1 MISWKPVCS
10 YALMVLFLF
19 PLVPAASAQTL
30 LQITS
35 PVQGTSFPLYTEGQT
50 YAITLSA
57 DPSVSNIFV
66 TPQSPLPA
74 AQPTSNPLQFTLTLP
89 TNIDP
94 GIYSIGAVGF
104 TSSGDVEAAPVL
116 IDVERAGYPISL
128 TVQPV
133 ALQLRGAGD
142 QTPISVWGTYGDGT
156 KLVLSNS
163 TELSYQWSYQP
174 TTVATATSQL
184 AQTAQ
189 GTLPPIGPL
198 TVTAVSVGSTVLV
211 VTTGLNSPELCCMA
225 SAAIFV
231 TVTPP
236 PPTGPA
242 PVITSVSTTTGTP
255 GVTQV
260 TVNGSNFGSTEGS
273 GYVEL
278 GSMSATTI
286 SLWTS
291 TQIVATV
298 PLGSMSGVVEVGQ
311 NGLASN
317 DIPFTTV
324 VPSITGL
331 SATSGTTGTPIT
343 ISGANFGA
351 SQGSSSVIF
360 NIAAATPS
368 SWADGTIVAP
378 VPAGATTGNV
388 VVIVN
393 GTPSNAVGFTAT
405 PTITSLQP
413 PQGAIGAAVTINGSN
428 FGNTQGASTVT
439 FNGVLATASTWSSGM
454 IGVTVPTG
462 ALTGPVVIT
471 VNGVTGN
478 GMSFAV
484 TTPLVLTSISPT
496 ALAPGMQVT
505 FTGSGFGATQGSGS
519 VGFNNTAGTVVS
531 WSDTQVVATVA
542 AGTNPGNAWVTQ
554 NGTRSN
560 YVAFT
565 MIPPTLTS
573 ISPTALAPG
582 MQVTFTGS
590 GFGAT
595 QGSGSVG
602 FNNTAGTVV
611 SWSDTQVVA
620 TVAAGTNPGNAWV
633 TQNGTRSNYVTF
645 TMIPPTLTSIS
656 PTALAPGMQVTF
668 TGSGFGA
675 TQGSGSVGFNNTA
688 GTVVSWSDTQVVAT
702 VAAGTNPGNAW
713 VTQNGTRS
721 NYVAFTMIPPTLTSI
736 SPTALAPGMQ
746 VTFTG
751 SGFGATQGS
760 GSVGFNNTAGTVVSW
775 SDTQVVATVAAGT
788 NPGNA
793 WVTQN
798 GTRSNYVA
806 FTMIPPTLT
815 SISPTALAPGMQ
827 VTFTGSGFGATQG
840 SGSVGFNNTA
850 GTVVSWS
857 DTQVVATV
865 AAGTNPGNAWV
876 TQNGTRS
883 NYVTFTILPG

>member
-1 MISWKPVCS
+1 
-10 YALMVLFLF
+10 MVLFLF

-156 KLVLSNS
+156 KLFLSNS

-211 VTTGLNSPELCCMA
+211 VTTGLYSEDLCCMA

-242 PVITSVSTTTGTP
+242 PMITSVSTTTGTP

-343 ISGANFGA
+343 ISGANFGTI
-351 SQGSSSVIF
+351 QGNSSVMF
-360 NIAAATPS
+360 NVASAAPS
-368 SWADGTIVAP
+368 SWATGSIVAS
-378 VPAGATTGNV
+378 VPPDATTGNV
-388 VVIVN
+388 LVIVN
-393 GTPSNAVGFTAT
+393 GTPSNAVGFTVT

-413 PQGAIGAAVTINGSN
+413 SQAQVGAAVTINGSG
-428 FGNTQGASTVT
+428 FGPVQSTSTVT
-439 FNGVLATASTWSSGM
+439 FNGVPATASTWSSGS

-462 ALTGPVVIT
+462 ALNGPVVVT
-471 VNGVTGN
+471 VNGITSN
-478 GMSFAV
+478 GMAFALT
-484 TTPLVLTSISPT
+484 TTPPVLTSIAPTALTPGMQVTLTGSGFGAVQGSGSVGFNNTAGTVVSWSDTQVVATVAAGTNPGNAWVTQNGTRSNYVAFTMVPPALTSISPT
-496 ALAPGMQVT
+496 SVLPGTQVT

-565 MIPPTLTS
+565 MVPPALTS
-573 ISPTALAPG
+573 ISPTSVLPG
-582 MQVTFTGS
+582 T
-590 GFGAT
+590 
-595 QGSGSVG
+595 
-602 FNNTAGTVV
+602 
-611 SWSDTQVVA
+611 
-620 TVAAGTNPGNAWV
+620 
-633 TQNGTRSNYVTF
+633 
-645 TMIPPTLTSIS
+645 
-656 PTALAPGMQVTF
+656 QVTF

-806 FTMIPPTLT
+806 FT
-815 SISPTALAPGMQ
+815 
-827 VTFTGSGFGATQG
+827 
-840 SGSVGFNNTA
+840 
-850 GTVVSWS
+850 
-857 DTQVVATV
+857 
-865 AAGTNPGNAWV
+865 
-876 TQNGTRS
+876 
-883 NYVTFTILPG
+883 ILPG